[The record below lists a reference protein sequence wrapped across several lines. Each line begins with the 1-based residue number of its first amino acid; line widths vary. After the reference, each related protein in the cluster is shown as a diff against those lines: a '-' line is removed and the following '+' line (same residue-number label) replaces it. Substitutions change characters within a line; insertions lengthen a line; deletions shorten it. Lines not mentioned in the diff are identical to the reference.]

1 MSTMVAVLAWE
12 MKEFLIG
19 LIRFDEKRELLL
31 MLSFNLKKVFIKKK
45 KKKKKRKEKKRKKKR
60 K

>member
-1 MSTMVAVLAWE
+1 MYVVLKSSNMSTTVAVLAWE

-31 MLSFNLKKVFIKKK
+31 MLSFNLKKVSAM
-45 KKKKKRKEKKRKKKR
+45 E
-60 K
+60 